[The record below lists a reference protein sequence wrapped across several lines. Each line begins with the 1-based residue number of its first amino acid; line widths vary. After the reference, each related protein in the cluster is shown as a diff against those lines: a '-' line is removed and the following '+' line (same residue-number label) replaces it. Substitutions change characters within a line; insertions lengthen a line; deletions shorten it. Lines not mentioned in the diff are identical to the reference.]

1 MRQFK
6 KIFVFFHLFIFY
18 LDRSPITMKSFLKNL
33 CIFKKKISTFFT
45 NQVSRLEQLDYLQK
59 IFAIL
64 LHRVG
69 CLEQL
74 DHFLKKIK
82 RNEEEGLSRLFSLQI
97 YYRKPKENEFFNVF
111 AP

>member
-1 MRQFK
+1 
-6 KIFVFFHLFIFY
+6 
-18 LDRSPITMKSFLKNL
+18 
-33 CIFKKKISTFFT
+33 
-45 NQVSRLEQLDYLQK
+45 LQK